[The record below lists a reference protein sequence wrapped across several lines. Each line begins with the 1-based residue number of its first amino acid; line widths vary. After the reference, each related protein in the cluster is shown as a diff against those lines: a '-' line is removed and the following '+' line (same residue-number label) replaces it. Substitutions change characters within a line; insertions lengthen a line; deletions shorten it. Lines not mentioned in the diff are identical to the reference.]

1 MGVFEFVLI
10 LVALVVLVEAGTK
23 LLAPLSRRLADLVG
37 DMVDERRQVRGG
49 HRDAPAPTRA
59 TLPDAA
65 LEEIEDRLARI
76 EDRLGFLEELKAP
89 PRRSALG
96 RGSEPE
102 ESDRGADVRTA
113 R

>member
-1 MGVFEFVLI
+1 MGLFEFILI

-23 LLAPLSRRLADLVG
+23 LLTPLSRRLADLIG
-37 DMVDERRQVRGG
+37 DTVDERRQSRRLDRGEPREG
-49 HRDAPAPTRA
+49 
-59 TLPDAA
+59 LPDAT

-89 PRRSALG
+89 PRRPGIG
-96 RGSEPE
+96 RGIGPE
-102 ESDRGADVRTA
+102 DAESRVR